1 MLPLLKRTQNIY
13 NTKDDL
19 TITRPESVL
28 TGRTDQDLENG
39 KEDKAKTENTS
50 SNNNNRK
57 DRSPTRIADL
67 KERKGVVVYTIIL
80 SLNSKEKS
88 IFFINGMVNLLSIK
102 PLLLNLYLYLQ
113 DLKVKLRQLE
123 KDDLRW

>member
-57 DRSPTRIADL
+57 DRSPTRIAES
-67 KERKGVVVYTIIL
+67 KRKKRCC
-80 SLNSKEKS
+80 SLYHHFISK
-88 IFFINGMVNLLSIK
+88 
-102 PLLLNLYLYLQ
+102 
-113 DLKVKLRQLE
+113 
-123 KDDLRW
+123 